1 MTETPASSEFL
12 AGVMAGLFAGAETVA
27 IGANSPIPAAAAL
40 LAQSREPGMVVTI
53 LGSPRHN
60 IFTNGGIEQF
70 DFAAEGR
77 LDCFVLG
84 GVQIDGQ
91 ANVNL
96 VSTGEYRQPAMRF
109 PGSFGSALVYFVV
122 PRVILFREEHSP
134 RSLVKQVDF
143 ISAPGTSPAGVY
155 RPGGPTHLLTGKA
168 LFGFDRA
175 SARFVLES
183 VHPGHTVQ
191 DIVAATGFDFD
202 RPVETPVTPAPSAA
216 DLATLRGTIR
226 TELADA
232 YPDFVRRAFAA

>member
-1 MTETPASSEFL
+1 M
-12 AGVMAGLFAGAETVA
+12 
-27 IGANSPIPAAAAL
+27 
-40 LAQSREPGMVVTI
+40 
-53 LGSPRHN
+53 
-60 IFTNGGIEQF
+60 
-70 DFAAEGR
+70 
-77 LDCFVLG
+77 
-84 GVQIDGQ
+84 
-91 ANVNL
+91 
-96 VSTGEYRQPAMRF
+96 
-109 PGSFGSALVYFVV
+109 
-122 PRVILFREEHSP
+122 
-134 RSLVKQVDF
+134 
-143 ISAPGTSPAGVY
+143 
-155 RPGGPTHLLTGKA
+155 LTGKA

>member
-1 MTETPASSEFL
+1 MSANATSAEFL
-12 AGVMAGLFAGAETVA
+12 AGSMAALFAGARVVA
-27 IGANSPIPAAAAL
+27 IGANSPIAAAAAL
-40 LAQSREPGMVVTI
+40 LARTREPGMVVTI

-84 GVQIDGQ
+84 GMQIDGQ

-96 VSTGEYRQPAMRF
+96 VSAGDYREPKMRF

-143 ISAPGTSPAGVY
+143 ISAPGTSPASVY

-168 LFGFDRA
+168 LFAFDRA
-175 SARFVLES
+175 RARFALES
-183 VHPGHTVQ
+183 VHPGNTVH
-191 DIVAATGFDFD
+191 DIVAATGFEFD
-202 RPVETPVTPAPSAA
+202 RPAAVPVTAQPGEA
-216 DLATLRGTIR
+216 DLAALRGSIR
-226 TELADA
+226 AELADA
-232 YPDFVRRAFAA
+232 YPDFARRAFAA